1 VPSGPA
7 NVGGLNNS
15 INDPSGAGNAP
26 KVASPPSPGTNSAG
40 TANSSGVTSGGTATT
55 GMGSGAASMTDTPR
69 TGNADV
75 DAQDRAV
82 DRKIKS
88 ICKGC

>member
-1 VPSGPA
+1 
-7 NVGGLNNS
+7 
-15 INDPSGAGNAP
+15 
-26 KVASPPSPGTNSAG
+26 
-40 TANSSGVTSGGTATT
+40 VTSGGTTT
-55 GMGSGAASMTDTPR
+55 GTGSGASSMTDTPR

-82 DRKIKS
+82 DRRIKS

>member
-1 VPSGPA
+1 
-7 NVGGLNNS
+7 
-15 INDPSGAGNAP
+15 
-26 KVASPPSPGTNSAG
+26 
-40 TANSSGVTSGGTATT
+40 
-55 GMGSGAASMTDTPR
+55 MTDTPR

-88 ICKGC
+88 ICRGRWIGVTPFAQGRNETIIPSKLNRKLEKLLAAAPSISAEGCNKPAQNES